1 MSGILSSYKTSE
13 ELLALYE
20 IAKAIN
26 STLNLPEVLDLIMK
40 MTIKY
45 LGAEA
50 GSIMLLNDQKEL
62 VLTVATGLDM
72 DKLKDVSVKIGD
84 SISGKVALTGEPLLL
99 VGKADNSEFTN
110 IVVRKEDIKSSLC
123 VPLKVKDQLR
133 GVLNLR
139 KASSKDDFT
148 EEQLNFLS
156 MIGDQAAIAIENARL
171 YDLEKKRAGELEQLN
186 KKITFEKIKTEAV
199 LKSLS
204 NGVMVLNDT
213 NEIVLINSA
222 LEKLFCVN
230 SSSLEGMNYR
240 ELIRASE
247 AIPLVEGIS
256 ENPDAINFIELPL
269 GKDGRIFDVHCAFIR
284 DNSGEI
290 LGKVIVF
297 HDITHMKKIQQM
309 KSEFV
314 SMVSHELR
322 TPLTSIMGFVD
333 ILINKELD
341 KNRRK
346 KYLSIIQEESSRLL
360 ELINNLLDLSRLE
373 AGRYEFKKERIN
385 LVNIINK
392 SIVVISPQA
401 VHKIIFNSTVSS
413 CILIGDEDMLYRV
426 MINLLSNAI
435 KYSPDGGD
443 ISVTLIDKKDIWEVT
458 VADNGIGIS
467 GEVIPRLFERFYRGA
482 SAITTKIKG
491 TGLGLANVKYILEV
505 HGGSIRVESELD
517 KGSRFIFYLPKE
529 GKFNEN

>member
-1 MSGILSSYKTSE
+1 
-13 ELLALYE
+13 
-20 IAKAIN
+20 
-26 STLNLPEVLDLIMK
+26 
-40 MTIKY
+40 
-45 LGAEA
+45 
-50 GSIMLLNDQKEL
+50 
-62 VLTVATGLDM
+62 
-72 DKLKDVSVKIGD
+72 
-84 SISGKVALTGEPLLL
+84 
-99 VGKADNSEFTN
+99 
-110 IVVRKEDIKSSLC
+110 
-123 VPLKVKDQLR
+123 
-133 GVLNLR
+133 
-139 KASSKDDFT
+139 
-148 EEQLNFLS
+148 
-156 MIGDQAAIAIENARL
+156 
-171 YDLEKKRAGELEQLN
+171 
-186 KKITFEKIKTEAV
+186 
-199 LKSLS
+199 
-204 NGVMVLNDT
+204 
-213 NEIVLINSA
+213 
-222 LEKLFCVN
+222 
-230 SSSLEGMNYR
+230 
-240 ELIRASE
+240 
-247 AIPLVEGIS
+247 
-256 ENPDAINFIELPL
+256 
-269 GKDGRIFDVHCAFIR
+269 
-284 DNSGEI
+284 
-290 LGKVIVF
+290 
-297 HDITHMKKIQQM
+297 
-309 KSEFV
+309 
-314 SMVSHELR
+314 
-322 TPLTSIMGFVD
+322 MGFVD

-401 VHKIIFNSTVSS
+401 VHKIIFNSTVNS

>member
-1 MSGILSSYKTSE
+1 
-13 ELLALYE
+13 
-20 IAKAIN
+20 
-26 STLNLPEVLDLIMK
+26 
-40 MTIKY
+40 
-45 LGAEA
+45 
-50 GSIMLLNDQKEL
+50 
-62 VLTVATGLDM
+62 
-72 DKLKDVSVKIGD
+72 
-84 SISGKVALTGEPLLL
+84 LTGEPLLL
-99 VGKADNSEFTN
+99 VGKVDNSEFNN
-110 IVVRKEDIKSSLC
+110 IVVRHEDIKSSLC
-123 VPLKVKDQLR
+123 VPLKVKEQLR

-139 KASSKDDFT
+139 KASQAHDFT
-148 EEQLNFLS
+148 EEQLKFLS

-171 YDLEKKRAGELEQLN
+171 YDLEKKRSEELEQLN
-186 KKITFEKIKTEAV
+186 RKITFEKIKTEAV

-204 NGVMVLNDT
+204 DGVIVLNDI

-222 LEKLFCVN
+222 MEKLFSVN
-230 SSSLEGMNYR
+230 SSYLESKNYR
-240 ELIRASE
+240 ELIRAPEFVS
-247 AIPLVEGIS
+247 LVEGMS
-256 ENPDAINFIELPL
+256 EKPDAITFIELSV

-284 DNSGEI
+284 DSSGEI

-309 KSEFV
+309 KSDFV

-385 LVNIINK
+385 LVDIINK
-392 SIVVISPQA
+392 SIVVISPQS

-413 CILIGDEDMLYRV
+413 CIFIGDEDMLYRV

-443 ISVTLIDKKDIWEVT
+443 ISVTLTDKKDMWEIS

-467 GEVIPRLFERFYRGA
+467 REVIPRLFERFYRGA
-482 SAITTKIKG
+482 SAISTKIKG

-505 HGGSIRVESELD
+505 HGGSITVESELD